1 MMQVEGPVQMRRT
14 SVCLLLVVLVLVLSQ
29 QVRPSPVP
37 SPGSAHKR
45 LARMSPLWRIMNSKP
60 FGAFCQNNY
69 ECATGLCR
77 EGHCSAHQRPPS
89 ETLYD

>member
-1 MMQVEGPVQMRRT
+1 MQEERGVHVRRL
-14 SVCLLLVVLVLVLSQ
+14 SLCLLLLLLLLLSQ
-29 QVRPSPVP
+29 QVRASPVQ
-37 SPGSAHKR
+37 SPCSAHKR

-77 EGHCSAHQRPPS
+77 AGHCSTHQRPPS
-89 ETLYD
+89 EPLYD